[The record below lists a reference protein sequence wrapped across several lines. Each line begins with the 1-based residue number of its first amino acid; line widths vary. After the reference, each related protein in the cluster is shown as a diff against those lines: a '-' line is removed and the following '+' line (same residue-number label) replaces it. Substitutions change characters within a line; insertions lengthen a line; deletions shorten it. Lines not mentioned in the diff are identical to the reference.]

1 MHHAATSPIGEGME
15 DRLKQVLGKVFELDE
30 GEITNDLTPESVVL
44 WDSLHHLKMVTE
56 IELVFEIRMTMK
68 EIRSMTS
75 FGKIKDVVR
84 SHLEGRDM
92 QENQEVPVPHH
103 RIDPEF

>member
-1 MHHAATSPIGEGME
+1 ME

-56 IELVFEIRMTMK
+56 IESVIEIRMTMK
-68 EIRSMTS
+68 EIRSMTT
-75 FGKIKDVVR
+75 FGKIKEVVE
-84 SHLEGRDM
+84 SYLDGKNINKD
-92 QENQEVPVPHH
+92 QEVP
-103 RIDPEF
+103 ESL

>member
-1 MHHAATSPIGEGME
+1 MD
-15 DRLKQVLGKVFELDE
+15 DRLKQVLSKVFEMDE
-30 GEITNDLTPESVVL
+30 GEITRDLTPESVVL

-56 IELVFEIRMTMK
+56 IELVFEIRMTMR

-75 FGKIKDVVR
+75 FGKVKDVVR

-92 QENQEVPVPHH
+92 QENQDVP
-103 RIDPEF
+103 ESL